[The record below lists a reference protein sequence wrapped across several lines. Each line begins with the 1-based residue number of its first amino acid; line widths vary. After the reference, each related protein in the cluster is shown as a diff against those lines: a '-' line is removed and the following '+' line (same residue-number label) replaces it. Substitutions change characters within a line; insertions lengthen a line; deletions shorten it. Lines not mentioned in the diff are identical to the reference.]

1 MNIILLRRTDCWR
14 ADECVILRD
23 RRADHIR
30 GVLGARVGDVLRV
43 GLIDGLCG
51 QAVVIA
57 LDSEGVTLRVALADP
72 PPKRHRF
79 DIVLALPRP
88 KMLRR
93 ILRTVAEFGVSD
105 LHLINSARVEKSFW
119 QSPLLADD
127 KVEEALLAG
136 MERSRDTVAPRVH
149 QHRLFRPFVEDR
161 LVEICSGRPCW
172 IAEMGSAQALSTTAA
187 GSAVVMIGPE
197 GGFVPFELDLAQAVI
212 ARPVHLGERLLSVD
226 TALTAVLALG
236 WG

>member
-1 MNIILLRRTDCWR
+1 MNIILLSRTDCWR
-14 ADECVILRD
+14 ADDCVILRD

-30 GVLGARVGDVLRV
+30 GVLRARVGDVLRV
-43 GLIDGLCG
+43 GLIDGLSG

-57 LDSEGVTLRVALADP
+57 LDSEAVTLRVALADA

-93 ILRTVAEFGVSD
+93 ILRTVAEFGVSN
-105 LHLINSARVEKSFW
+105 LHLINTARVDKSFW
-119 QSPLLADD
+119 QTPLLEPPQ
-127 KVEEALLAG
+127 VQEALQAG
-136 MERSRDTVAPRVH
+136 MERSRDTVSPRVH

-161 LVEICSGRPCW
+161 LVEICAGRPCW
-172 IAEMGSAQALSTTAA
+172 IAQMGAPKALLDTPAEQAL
-187 GSAVVMIGPE
+187 VMIGPE

-212 ARPVHLGERLLSVD
+212 AEPVHLGERLLSVD
-226 TALTAVLALG
+226 TALTAVLAQG
-236 WG
+236 

>member
-1 MNIILLRRTDCWR
+1 MNIILLSRTDCWR
-14 ADECVILRD
+14 ADDCVILRD

-30 GVLGARVGDVLRV
+30 GVLRARVGDVLRV
-43 GLIDGLCG
+43 GLIDGLSG

-57 LDSEGVTLRVALADP
+57 LDSEAVTLRVALADA

-93 ILRTVAEFGVSD
+93 ILRTVAEFGVSN
-105 LHLINSARVEKSFW
+105 LHLINTARVDKSFW
-119 QSPLLADD
+119 QTPLLEPPQ
-127 KVEEALLAG
+127 VQEALQAG

-149 QHRLFRPFVEDR
+149 QHRLFRPFVEDQ
-161 LVEICSGRPCW
+161 LVEICAGRPCW
-172 IAEMGSAQALSTTAA
+172 ITQMGAPQALLDTPA
-187 GSAVVMIGPE
+187 GQALVMIGPE

-212 ARPVHLGERLLSVD
+212 AEPVHLGERLLSVD
-226 TALTAVLALG
+226 TALTAVLAQG
-236 WG
+236 

>member
-1 MNIILLRRTDCWR
+1 MNIILLSRTDCWR
-14 ADECVILRD
+14 ADDCVILRD

-30 GVLGARVGDVLRV
+30 GVLRARVGDVLRV
-43 GLIDGLCG
+43 GLIDGLSG

-57 LDSEGVTLRVALADP
+57 LDSEAVTLRVALADA

-93 ILRTVAEFGVSD
+93 ILRTVAEFGVSN
-105 LHLINSARVEKSFW
+105 LHLINTARVDKSFW
-119 QSPLLADD
+119 QTPLLEPPQ
-127 KVEEALLAG
+127 VQEALQAG
-136 MERSRDTVAPRVH
+136 MERSRDTVAPKVH

-161 LVEICSGRPCW
+161 LVEICAGRPCW
-172 IAEMGSAQALSTTAA
+172 IAQMGAPKALLDTPAEQAL
-187 GSAVVMIGPE
+187 VMIGPE

-212 ARPVHLGERLLSVD
+212 AEPVHLGERLLSVD
-226 TALTAVLALG
+226 TALTAVLAQG
-236 WG
+236 